1 MNIISLIVTCV
12 LSVLYVWTLY
22 NIPILVVGIKSLREK
37 SGKRN
42 EVPRLS
48 DEDLPTFSI
57 TVPVKNEEKVIG
69 RLLDSLLKLD
79 YPPKKREIII
89 VEDGSTDKTK
99 EICMEYA
106 GRYPNDVKF
115 LHRSMSNGKPSALN
129 YALKHSKGEIVA
141 IFDADS
147 VPERDVLLRAAQYFE
162 DSSVAAVQGRT
173 CSINADENMLTKFL
187 SYEEAVRYE
196 AHIRGKDALGLYIPL
211 LGSCQFIRKEA
222 LEEVC
227 GWNED
232 SLSEDLETSLVLI
245 EKGYRIK
252 YASDVRSWQ
261 ENPANL
267 ARLMGQRTRWF
278 RGCMEVALRYG
289 RLLKNPNKV
298 SVDAEITLAGPYMFA
313 PCLLGYVMAVYSFL
327 VPFQPGPNSVIIAQV
342 VALLTTVLLLMVG
355 IALVYVTKPRKWR
368 NLLWLP
374 FIYLYWSVQNF
385 IALWALIQ
393 IVFRRPRRWRKT
405 MKTGIVTNHLLSK
418 LETQEPWA

>member
-12 LSVLYVWTLY
+12 LSVLYVWTFY
-22 NIPILVVGIKSLREK
+22 NIPILVAGIKSLREK
-37 SGKRN
+37 SGKKK
-42 EVPRLS
+42 EIALLS
-48 DEDLPTFSI
+48 KEDLPTFSI

-99 EICMEYA
+99 EICIEYA
-106 GRYPNDVKF
+106 RRYPNDIKF
-115 LHRSMSNGKPSALN
+115 LRRSMSNGKPSALN

-147 VPERDVLLRAAQYFE
+147 VPERDVLLNAMQYFE

-187 SYEEAVRYE
+187 SYEEAVRFE
-196 AHIRGKDALGLYIPL
+196 AYIRGKDALGLYIPL
-211 LGSCQFIRKEA
+211 AGSCQFIRKEA
-222 LEEVC
+222 LEAVC

-232 SLSEDLETSLVLI
+232 SLSEDLEASLGLI

-267 ARLMGQRTRWF
+267 AHLMKQRTRWF

-289 RLLKNPNKV
+289 KLLKKLNKTNI
-298 SVDAEITLAGPYMFA
+298 DAEITLAGPYMFA
-313 PCLLGYVMAVYSFL
+313 PCLLGYIMAIYSFL
-327 VPFQPGPNSVIIAQV
+327 VPFQPGPNSAIIAQV

-355 IALVYVTKPRKWR
+355 IALVYVTKPRKWT

-393 IVFRRPRRWRKT
+393 IVFKRPRKWTKT
-405 MKTGIVTNHLLSK
+405 TKTGIVAKINVAAK
-418 LETQEPWA
+418 G